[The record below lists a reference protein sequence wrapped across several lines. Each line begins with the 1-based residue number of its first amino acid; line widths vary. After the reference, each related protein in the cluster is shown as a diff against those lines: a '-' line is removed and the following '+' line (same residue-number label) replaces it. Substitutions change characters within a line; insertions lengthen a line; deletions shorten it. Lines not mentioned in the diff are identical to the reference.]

1 MSWRDPI
8 IPTPS
13 GASAAPVPG
22 GGALSA
28 GSYTYRV
35 VARRPVG
42 GGTVGRSRRLERRE
56 RDAHRG
62 GRVTVTWQAVADAM
76 EYRVYGRGAQYWTV
90 AGTGFTDTGTAGTPG
105 AVPTDGGSVWQV
117 KNVFELKNARHV
129 VVEYNIFEN
138 NWEEAQPGYAVLFT
152 PRNQDGACPWCVVED
167 VTFQYNI
174 VRHTASGINLL
185 GYDWPNTSEQ
195 TRGIRIRHNLFYD
208 LSRARYGGAGWFLL
222 IGDGPRDVTVDH
234 NTVDFDGTTMVYAWG
249 GTTAEPRA
257 IEGFVFTN
265 NAGRQNLYGIN
276 GAGYAPGNSAIGAY
290 FADGLITGNWIQG
303 GAASRYPSGNAFGS
317 TYAEAF
323 VDAAGGDYHASVSS
337 ILRSGSTDGTPI
349 GADVGAVQDGVQHAS
364 NGSVRRPPPPTNLR
378 IVR

>member
-1 MSWRDPI
+1 M
-8 IPTPS
+8 
-13 GASAAPVPG
+13 
-22 GGALSA
+22 
-28 GSYTYRV
+28 
-35 VARRPVG
+35 
-42 GGTVGRSRRLERRE
+42 
-56 RDAHRG
+56 
-62 GRVTVTWQAVADAM
+62 
-76 EYRVYGRGAQYWTV
+76 
-90 AGTGFTDTGTAGTPG
+90 AGTSFTDTGTAGTPG

-185 GYDWPNTSEQ
+185 GYDWPNASEQ
-195 TRGIRIRHNLFYD
+195 TRSVRIRHNLFYD

-234 NTVDFDGTTMVYAWG
+234 NTVDFDGTTMIYAWG
-249 GTTAEPRA
+249 GTTAEPRT
-257 IEGFVFTN
+257 IDGFVFTN

-276 GAGYAPGNSAIGAY
+276 GAGYAPGNSAIAAY
-290 FADGLITGNWIQG
+290 FPDGQVAGNWLQG
-303 GAASRYPSGNAFGS
+303 GSASRYPSGNSFGS

-323 VDAAGGDYHASVSS
+323 VDAAGGDYHASSSS
-337 ILRSGSTDGTPI
+337 ILRSGSIDGTPI
-349 GADVGAVQDGVQHAS
+349 GAEVDAVLAGVQHAS
-364 NGSVRRPPPPTNLR
+364 DGIVRRPPPPTNLR